1 MGASAFSRCFAG
13 PAENNGVFGRSRNMM
28 IAVSIA
34 VSQVDSSRTP
44 VKIFC
49 PFRNSYPHHRASSV
63 LSYGISDLAIRLK
76 WMLSAY
82 ALAGRN
88 WPPPM
93 LVLFADI
100 RRYPGSRESRPR
112 RSRRDNIGSGRS
124 LGGARGREHPASWS
138 VAAAFDRKGKAI
150 GCEPPARDERT
161 CPPGGGAGFRSVR
174 V

>member
-1 MGASAFSRCFAG
+1 MTRKKRHVAYRREIRFFRAMFLISVLSQTEGGDSIHRIFKHLLICRPRMGASAFSRCFAG

-82 ALAGRN
+82 APAGRN
-88 WPPPM
+88 WPPAM
-93 LVLFADI
+93 LVLFAGI
-100 RRYPGSRESRPR
+100 RRIPQEPGR
-112 RSRRDNIGSGRS
+112 
-124 LGGARGREHPASWS
+124 
-138 VAAAFDRKGKAI
+138 
-150 GCEPPARDERT
+150 
-161 CPPGGGAGFRSVR
+161 AGFRSVR

>member
-34 VSQVDSSRTP
+34 VSRVDSSRTL

-49 PFRNSYPHHRASSV
+49 PFRNSYLHHRASSV

-82 ALAGRN
+82 APAGRN
-88 WPPPM
+88 WPLAM

-100 RRYPGSRESRPR
+100 RRYPGSQEGRGSGQYGYRGTFPSGRPGRVCLREPPRRRPR
-112 RSRRDNIGSGRS
+112 SS
-124 LGGARGREHPASWS
+124 
-138 VAAAFDRKGKAI
+138 
-150 GCEPPARDERT
+150 DEKFLTLFLNNDTLMKVSPRT
-161 CPPGGGAGFRSVR
+161 C
-174 V
+174 

>member
-1 MGASAFSRCFAG
+1 
-13 PAENNGVFGRSRNMM
+13 M

-49 PFRNSYPHHRASSV
+49 PFMNSYPHHRAISV

-88 WPPPM
+88 WPPAM

-100 RRYPGSRESRPR
+100 RRYPGSQEVR
-112 RSRRDNIGSGRS
+112 GSGQYGYR
-124 LGGARGREHPASWS
+124 
-138 VAAAFDRKGKAI
+138 
-150 GCEPPARDERT
+150 RT
-161 CPPGGGAGFRSVR
+161 FPIWEAGTGLLAVTPYAVDQKQR
-174 V
+174 